1 MSDNVIELTHEDD
14 TAIISVNNPP
24 VNSLGISVRKGLVE
38 AIKSADNNSSVRSII
53 IIGNGSTFPA
63 GADIKEF
70 GQPPQAPHLP
80 EVCEEIENINKP
92 VIAALHGTALGGGLE
107 IALASNYRIA
117 EEKTK
122 LGLPEVNLGLLPGA
136 GGTQRLPRLAGISA
150 ALQIMT
156 SGKPIS
162 ASEALKLGVV
172 DKISTNLLEDAKAFA
187 KQVAEKNSHPKTSML
202 TEKFDNDEL
211 NKKAIASMKE
221 LIQQK
226 FGALE
231 APKKIL
237 ECVEASISM
246 DISEGLKYER
256 NSFSEL
262 MAGKQSKALI
272 HAFFA
277 ERKSAKIPEV
287 SRANARDIKT
297 LSVIG
302 GGTMGAGITIAAL
315 NAGLKVKMIEQDSEN
330 LNKGIQHVTKV
341 LERDVDKGRMTSD
354 QKNKILENYYPSINF
369 QDISDADMIIEAVY
383 EEMTVKQTVFKKI
396 DRLAKDGA
404 VLASNTSYLDI
415 DQIAAVT
422 QRPKD
427 VIGLH
432 FFSPANIMR
441 LLEIVIPSKVSDE
454 VVATGLKLAKMMKK
468 IPVRAGNCDGFIGNR
483 ILSTYGEAAAY
494 MMEDGASP
502 YDIDKAVVNFGYP
515 MGPFQMFDL
524 AGGDI
529 GWATRKR
536 KSATRDPRMRYVE
549 ISDRLCENG
558 WFGQKTGRGFY
569 QYTNGSRRGEEDPEV
584 LKIIER
590 EREKKGIQVRNF
602 SEDEIINRYL
612 AAMINESAKVLEEK
626 IALRPSDIDVTKL
639 YGYGFPRYK
648 GGPMHF
654 ADTYGLDKLLDN
666 LNKYCE
672 EDSLFWKPAKLIEDL
687 AKSGKN
693 FNSLNK

>member
-136 GGTQRLPRLAGISA
+136 GGTQRLPRLVGISA

-156 SGKPIS
+156 SGKSIS

-315 NAGLKVKMIEQDSEN
+315 NAGLKVKMIEQDNEN

-369 QDISDADMIIEAVY
+369 QDISEADMIIEAVY

-396 DRLAKDGA
+396 DLLAKDGA

-415 DQIAAVT
+415 DHAAVT

-654 ADTYGLDKLLDN
+654 ADTYGLEKLLDN

>member
-136 GGTQRLPRLAGISA
+136 GGTQRLPRLAGIST

-369 QDISDADMIIEAVY
+369 QDISEADMIIEAVY
-383 EEMTVKQTVFKKI
+383 EELTVKQTVFKKI

-502 YDIDKAVVNFGYP
+502 YDIDKAIVNFGYP

-569 QYTNGSRRGEEDPEV
+569 QYTNGSRRGEEDPDV

-654 ADTYGLDKLLDN
+654 ADNYGLEKLLDN

>member
-369 QDISDADMIIEAVY
+369 QDISEADMIIEAVY

-569 QYTNGSRRGEEDPEV
+569 QYTKGSRRGEEDPEV

-590 EREKKGIQVRNF
+590 EREKKGIKVRNF

-654 ADTYGLDKLLDN
+654 ADTYGLEKLLDN

>member
-315 NAGLKVKMIEQDSEN
+315 NAGLKVRMIEQDNEN

-341 LERDVDKGRMTSD
+341 LERDVDKGRMTID

-369 QDISDADMIIEAVY
+369 QDISEADMIIEAVY

-483 ILSTYGEAAAY
+483 ILSTYGEAAAH

-502 YDIDKAVVNFGYP
+502 YDIDKAVINFGYP

-654 ADTYGLDKLLDN
+654 ADTYGLEKLLDN

>member
-24 VNSLGISVRKGLVE
+24 VNSLGISVRKGLVD
-38 AIKSADNNSSVRSII
+38 AIKSAENNSSVRSII
-53 IIGNGSTFPA
+53 ITGNGSTFPA

-107 IALASNYRIA
+107 IALASNYRIV

-122 LGLPEVNLGLLPGA
+122 LGLPEVHLGLLPGA
-136 GGTQRLPRLAGISA
+136 GGTQRLPRLVGISA

-156 SGKPIS
+156 SGKSIS
-162 ASEALKLGVV
+162 ASEALKLGMV

-211 NKKAIASMKE
+211 NKKSIDSMKE

-287 SRANARDIKT
+287 SRATARDIKT

-315 NAGLKVKMIEQDSEN
+315 NAGLKVKMIEQDNEN

-341 LERDVDKGRMTSD
+341 LERDVDKGRMTGD

-369 QDISDADMIIEAVY
+369 QDISEADMIIEAVY

-396 DRLAKDGA
+396 DRIAKDGA

-654 ADTYGLDKLLDN
+654 ADTYGLEKLLDN

>member
-38 AIKSADNNSSVRSII
+38 AIKSAENNSSVRSII
-53 IIGNGSTFPA
+53 ITGNGSTFPA

-156 SGKPIS
+156 SGKSIS

-237 ECVEASISM
+237 ECVQASISM

-369 QDISDADMIIEAVY
+369 QDISEADMIIEAVY
-383 EEMTVKQTVFKKI
+383 EELTVKQTVFKKI

-422 QRPKD
+422 QRPED

-502 YDIDKAVVNFGYP
+502 YDIDKAIVNFGYP

-569 QYTNGSRRGEEDPEV
+569 QYTNGSRRGEEDPDV

-654 ADTYGLDKLLDN
+654 ADNYGLEKLLDN

-672 EDSLFWKPAKLIEDL
+672 EDSLFWKPAKLIKDL

>member
-38 AIKSADNNSSVRSII
+38 AIKSADHNSSVRSII

-156 SGKPIS
+156 SGKPIT

-341 LERDVDKGRMTSD
+341 IERDVDKGRMTSD

-369 QDISDADMIIEAVY
+369 QDISEADMIIEAVY

-654 ADTYGLDKLLDN
+654 ADNYGLEKLLDN

>member
-14 TAIISVNNPP
+14 TAIISVSNPP

-38 AIKSADNNSSVRSII
+38 AIKSADHNSSVRSII

-369 QDISDADMIIEAVY
+369 QDISEADMIIEAVY

-590 EREKKGIQVRNF
+590 EREKKGIQVRSF

-654 ADTYGLDKLLDN
+654 ADNYGLEKLLDN

>member
-211 NKKAIASMKE
+211 NKEAIASMKE

-256 NSFSEL
+256 NSFSKL

-341 LERDVDKGRMTSD
+341 LERDVDKGRMTID

-369 QDISDADMIIEAVY
+369 QDISEADMIIEAVY

-483 ILSTYGEAAAY
+483 ILSTYGEAAAH

>member
-38 AIKSADNNSSVRSII
+38 AIKSADHNSSVRSII

-369 QDISDADMIIEAVY
+369 QDISEADMIIEAVY

-396 DRLAKDGA
+396 DRIAKDGA

-654 ADTYGLDKLLDN
+654 ADNYGLEKLLDN

>member
-156 SGKPIS
+156 SGKSIS

-187 KQVAEKNSHPKTSML
+187 KQVAEKNSHRKTSML

-369 QDISDADMIIEAVY
+369 QDISEADMIIEAVY
-383 EEMTVKQTVFKKI
+383 EELTVKQTVFKKI

-422 QRPKD
+422 QRPED

-502 YDIDKAVVNFGYP
+502 YDIDKAIVNFGYP

-569 QYTNGSRRGEEDPEV
+569 QYTNGSRRGEEDPDV

-654 ADTYGLDKLLDN
+654 ADNYGLEKLLDN

>member
-14 TAIISVNNPP
+14 TAIISVSNPP

-38 AIKSADNNSSVRSII
+38 AIKSADHNSSVRSII

-369 QDISDADMIIEAVY
+369 QDISEADMIIEAVY

-654 ADTYGLDKLLDN
+654 ADNYGLEKLLDN

>member
-70 GQPPQAPHLP
+70 GQPPQEPHLP
-80 EVCEEIENINKP
+80 EVCEEIENIDKP

-315 NAGLKVKMIEQDSEN
+315 NAGLKVKMIEQDNEN

-369 QDISDADMIIEAVY
+369 QDISEADMIIEAVY
-383 EEMTVKQTVFKKI
+383 EEMTVKQTVFKRI

-654 ADTYGLDKLLDN
+654 ADTYGLEKLLDN

>member
-315 NAGLKVKMIEQDSEN
+315 NAGLKVRMIEQDNEN

-369 QDISDADMIIEAVY
+369 QDISEADMIIEAVY

-502 YDIDKAVVNFGYP
+502 YDIDKAVINFGYP

-654 ADTYGLDKLLDN
+654 ADTYGLEKLLDN

>member
-14 TAIISVNNPP
+14 TAIISVSNPP

-38 AIKSADNNSSVRSII
+38 AIKSADHNSSVRSII

-156 SGKPIS
+156 SGKSIS

-315 NAGLKVKMIEQDSEN
+315 NVGLKVKMIEQDSEN

-369 QDISDADMIIEAVY
+369 QDISEADMIIEAVY

-590 EREKKGIQVRNF
+590 EREKKGIQVRSF

-654 ADTYGLDKLLDN
+654 ADTYGLEKLLDN

>member
-122 LGLPEVNLGLLPGA
+122 LGLPEVHLGLLPGA
-136 GGTQRLPRLAGISA
+136 GGTQRLPRLVGISA

-156 SGKPIS
+156 SGKSIS
-162 ASEALKLGVV
+162 ASEALKIGMV

-211 NKKAIASMKE
+211 NKKAIDSMKE

-315 NAGLKVKMIEQDSEN
+315 NAGLKVKMIEQDNEN

-369 QDISDADMIIEAVY
+369 QDISEADMIIEAVY
-383 EEMTVKQTVFKKI
+383 EELTVKQTVFKKI

-654 ADTYGLDKLLDN
+654 ADTYGLEKLLDN

>member
-80 EVCEEIENINKP
+80 EVCEEIEKINKP

-156 SGKPIS
+156 SGKSIS

-187 KQVAEKNSHPKTSML
+187 KQVAEKNSHRKTSML

-237 ECVEASISM
+237 ECVQASISM

-369 QDISDADMIIEAVY
+369 QDISEADMIIEAVY
-383 EEMTVKQTVFKKI
+383 EELTVKQTVFKKI

-422 QRPKD
+422 QRPED

-502 YDIDKAVVNFGYP
+502 YDIDKAIVNFGYP

-569 QYTNGSRRGEEDPEV
+569 QYTNGSRRGEEDPDV

-654 ADTYGLDKLLDN
+654 ADNYGLEKLLDN

>member
-1 MSDNVIELTHEDD
+1 MSDNVIDLTHEDD

-70 GQPPQAPHLP
+70 GQPPQEPHLP

-302 GGTMGAGITIAAL
+302 GGTMGSGITIAAL

-369 QDISDADMIIEAVY
+369 QDISEADMIIEAVY

-654 ADTYGLDKLLDN
+654 ADTYGLEKLLDN

>member
-315 NAGLKVKMIEQDSEN
+315 NAGLKVRMIEQDNEN

-341 LERDVDKGRMTSD
+341 LERDVDKGRMTID

-369 QDISDADMIIEAVY
+369 QDISEADMIIEAVY

-654 ADTYGLDKLLDN
+654 ADTYGLEKLLDN

>member
-122 LGLPEVNLGLLPGA
+122 LGLPEVHLGLLPGA

-162 ASEALKLGVV
+162 ASEALELGVV

-187 KQVAEKNSHPKTSML
+187 KQVAQKNSHPKTSML

-330 LNKGIQHVTKV
+330 LNKGIQHVKKV
-341 LERDVDKGRMTSD
+341 LERDVDKGRITCD

-483 ILSTYGEAAAY
+483 ILSTYGEAAAH

-654 ADTYGLDKLLDN
+654 ADTYGLEKLLDN